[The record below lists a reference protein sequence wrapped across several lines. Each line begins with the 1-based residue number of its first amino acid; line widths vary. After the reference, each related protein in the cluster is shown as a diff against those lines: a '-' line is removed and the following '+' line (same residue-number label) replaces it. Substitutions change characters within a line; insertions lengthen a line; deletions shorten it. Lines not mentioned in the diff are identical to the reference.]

1 MWFLST
7 IVTLNSANFKG
18 AATTAECFP
27 IGQNNPKSGRK
38 VGKPYHL
45 FPTISFSL
53 RRFFRQHSLNA
64 IYHLRVNLL
73 PRGDHTKIRAE
84 RAPKTKVKRTPTV
97 IGDDSASFFDEERP
111 RRMVLWREAVS
122 QVDYFFGQ
130 REAFINTP
138 RSFPRTHWLRHL
150 ARHPQQVNA
159 SRRHLRHHHARA
171 RRT

>member
-1 MWFLST
+1 M
-7 IVTLNSANFKG
+7 
-18 AATTAECFP
+18 TAECFP

-38 VGKPYHL
+38 VERPYHS

-64 IYHLRVNLL
+64 IYHLRVDLL

-111 RRMVLWREAVS
+111 RRMVLWKERGSEAVS
-122 QVDYFFGQ
+122 QVDYFWGAKGGIHKHTQIFSWYPL
-130 REAFINTP
+130 APPP
-138 RSFPRTHWLRHL
+138 RPPPATGKRK
-150 ARHPQQVNA
+150 
-159 SRRHLRHHHARA
+159 
-171 RRT
+171 